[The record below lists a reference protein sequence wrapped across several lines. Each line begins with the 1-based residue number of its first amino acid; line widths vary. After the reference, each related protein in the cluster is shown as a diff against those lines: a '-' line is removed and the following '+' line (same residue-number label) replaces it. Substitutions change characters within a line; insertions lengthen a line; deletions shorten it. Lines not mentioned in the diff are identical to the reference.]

1 MHVNPY
7 MQNAVTRRIRHIMC
21 FACRSCFSWQRFSAS
36 DILKALRAP
45 AIAQV
50 TLRLT
55 RQLSLIHPKN
65 SSIFDR

>member
-36 DILKALRAP
+36 TILKALRAP

-55 RQLSLIHPKN
+55 R
-65 SSIFDR
+65 